1 MLNRHQAPHGGIF
14 VTLTAAGD
22 TDHRSKSVGIQIS
35 CVAVGTWDIG
45 EAGRG
50 RVDGGEVEDH
60 QNETGQLP
68 WSTHFLRGTTATA
81 VTVNCSGGANCQ
93 GFECRF
99 PFARDSI
106 FQIQRDSNSSTLGQ
120 LVCFELPLF
129 HHLTLSFQVQ

>member
-81 VTVNCSGGANCQ
+81 VTVNCSGSFCQ
-93 GFECRF
+93 GFVAGF
-99 PFARDSI
+99 D
-106 FQIQRDSNSSTLGQ
+106 
-120 LVCFELPLF
+120 
-129 HHLTLSFQVQ
+129 